1 MYKFKIFILCQR
13 LLFLSILYFSCNQV
27 LAEKEFI
34 VKLSSKEN
42 SIYLDLLK
50 QANEI
55 NLYQDPYWLKLLHF
69 YSFGESIGQWSSKS
83 DVVSESF
90 FLSYKGGKDP
100 QEELK
105 ATLKALISNQIVEP
119 DKHARC
125 KFIARF
131 KWLKTKI
138 NFPKLSE
145 LNCPLFER
153 WANLKD
159 SKGIS
164 LVFVSAYLKNP
175 ASTFGHLLLKFNSK
189 DSLFGHSLLRP
200 TMNFG
205 AKIHPDENP
214 FIYALNGLF
223 GGYKG
228 IFTDERFYNF
238 NHVYGENELRDL
250 WEYPLNFNE
259 KQRNRIIYH
268 AWELLHNVEFTYYFF
283 LDNCAYRMAELLEM
297 AWDDDKRINTSGAMW
312 AIPVDVLFK
321 LRKINLGTKNK
332 SLVDS
337 PNLIMSRQ
345 RKLQKRVSLLNES
358 ERFQLKSL
366 IEDLNYLESEKFLSL
381 EETSKSKIIDAS
393 LDHHQYMRSEELN
406 PKKEKGYEKLLIARS
421 KLPILESDESDEI
434 PKSPIDGTPPMRF
447 RLGSV
452 LNDHFGSALELGV
465 WANYHD
471 LLGEEIG
478 HIENAEVVT
487 LDLQMQ
493 IREDSFDVTQFQLF
507 NIQKYALNPT
517 GIPGDYE
524 LSWRARAVWER
535 ETYGCLDCRVFRTSG
550 GLGRSFSLTR
560 RDLEYAFLEMF
571 FEAPVDSFYLSSFG
585 LAPQIGFTWSA
596 IDLWKM
602 NFQVGWFKSFYGIN
616 KEYFRWIIDQR
627 FTISQNSDFRFEIEH
642 FEELEGIFAL
652 NYYW

>member
-1 MYKFKIFILCQR
+1 MTI
-13 LLFLSILYFSCNQV
+13 LLFSENQV
-27 LAEKEFI
+27 LAEI
-34 VKLSSKEN
+34 DSLVKLAPREN

-55 NLYQDPYWLKLLHF
+55 NLSQDPYWLKLLHF
-69 YSFGESIGQWSSKS
+69 YPFGESIGQWSSKS

-90 FLSYKGGKDP
+90 FLSSNGNTNP
-100 QEELK
+100 QDELK
-105 ATLKALISNQIVEP
+105 ATLKAIISPHIVEP
-119 DKHARC
+119 DTHARC

-131 KWLKTKI
+131 KWLKSKI
-138 NFPKLSE
+138 IFPKLLE

-153 WANLKD
+153 WANLKE
-159 SKGIS
+159 SAGIS

-175 ASTFGHLLLKFNSK
+175 ASTFGHLLMKFNSK
-189 DSLFGHSLLRP
+189 DRLFGHSLLRP

-205 AKIHPDENP
+205 AKINSDENP
-214 FIYALNGLF
+214 FVYAFKGLF

-250 WEYPLNFNE
+250 WEYPLHFNQ
-259 KQRNRIIYH
+259 KQHNRIIYH

-297 AWDDDKRINTSGAMW
+297 AWDDDQRINTSGAMW
-312 AIPVDVLFK
+312 AIPIDVLFK

-332 SLVDS
+332 SLLGI
-337 PNLIMSRQ
+337 PNLIKSRQ
-345 RKLQKRVSLLNES
+345 RKLQKRVRLLNES

-366 IEDLNYLESEKFLSL
+366 IADLNYLESEKFLSL
-381 EETSKSKIIDAS
+381 EETSRAKIIDAI
-393 LDHHQYMRSEELN
+393 LDHHQYMKFDELN
-406 PKKEKGYEKLLIARS
+406 QNEEKGYEKLLITRS
-421 KLPILESDESDEI
+421 KLPILESDELDEI
-434 PKSPIDGTPPMRF
+434 TKSPIDGTPPMRF
-447 RLGSV
+447 RIGSV
-452 LNDHFGSALELGV
+452 LNELFGPALELGV

-487 LDLQMQ
+487 LDLQMR
-493 IREDSFDVTQFQLF
+493 IREDSFYVSQFQLF

-535 ETYGCLDCRVFRTSG
+535 ENYGCLECRVFRTSG

-560 RDLEYAFLEMF
+560 RDLEYALLEMS
-571 FEAPVDSFYLSSFG
+571 FETPEDSLYLTTFG
-585 LAPQIGFTWSA
+585 LAPQIGLTWSA
-596 IDLWKM
+596 IGLWKI
-602 NFQVGWFKSFYGIN
+602 NFEIGWFKSFYGLK
-616 KEYFRWIIDQR
+616 KEYLRGIIDQR
-627 FTISQNSDFRFEIEH
+627 FTISQNLDFRFEIEH
-642 FEELEGIFAL
+642 FEELEGIFAI